1 MAKKSPRPADVA
13 IGAKIKKRRMM
24 LGMSQEKLG
33 EALGI
38 TFQQVQK
45 YEKGTNRVGGSRMVE
60 IAKVLGV
67 PIAHLFEGASNDAEA
82 VAPPTAL
89 DAATID
95 VVRLMNSAPP
105 EIRPAIR
112 DMAETLVK
120 ANERLVESL
129 RAVQETR
136 AAA

>member
-1 MAKKSPRPADVA
+1 
-13 IGAKIKKRRMM
+13 
-24 LGMSQEKLG
+24 MSQEKLG

-67 PIAHLFEGASNDAEA
+67 PVSHLFEGASNDADA

-112 DMAETLVK
+112 DMVETLVK